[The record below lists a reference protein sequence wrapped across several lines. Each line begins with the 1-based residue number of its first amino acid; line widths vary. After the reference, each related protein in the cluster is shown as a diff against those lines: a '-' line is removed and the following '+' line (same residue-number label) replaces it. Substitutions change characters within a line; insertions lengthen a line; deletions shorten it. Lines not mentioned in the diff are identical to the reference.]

1 MPLLEAG
8 LLATSVEEI
17 AEAARTMEALG
28 FSGLVTAEA
37 AHEPFLPLMVAA
49 EHTQTL
55 GLSTGIA
62 VAFPRSP
69 MITASTAWDL
79 QRYSG
84 GRFIL
89 GLGTQV
95 KGHNERRFSVP
106 WDKPG
111 PRMRDL
117 ILSIRAIWDCWQ
129 TGEPLNYQ
137 GDFYSF
143 TLMTPFFDPGPHH
156 HPRPPIYLAGVNP
169 YICRLAGELCDG
181 FFVHPMH
188 TCKYIETVVKP
199 ALADGAASSGR
210 DSQDLKL
217 VSSCFVACGDNEE
230 EIENAIRAIKQQISF
245 YASTRTYKVILDV
258 HGWGGLSDRLNGLS
272 RQGRWND
279 MVDLIPDDMV
289 AEMAVIGKRHE
300 IGVLL
305 SDKYEGV
312 LDRISLYLPFLPGTD
327 DDWWQGLAATLAS

>member
-305 SDKYEGV
+305 
-312 LDRISLYLPFLPGTD
+312 
-327 DDWWQGLAATLAS
+327 